1 MIITFCG
8 HSKIARIEGLREKMF
23 SAIEDAAK
31 GDPVTFYLGGYG
43 DFDGIAHDACLL
55 YKAEHPASRLIF
67 VTPYIDET
75 YLKNRECSLRRY
87 DEILYPEMERVPR
100 RFSISKRNEWMVR
113 HADYLIAFILHG
125 WGGAAQTFRYAQTRK
140 KPYVNLGNDRDF
152 G

>member
-8 HSKIARIEGLREKMF
+8 HSRLEYGEDRREQIL
-23 SAIEDAAK
+23 SAIKDATK
-31 GDPVTFYLGGYG
+31 GEAATFYLGGYG
-43 DFDGIAHDACLL
+43 GFDGIALEACRE
-55 YKAEHPASRLIF
+55 YKAAYPESRLIF

-125 WGGAAQTFRYAQTRK
+125 WGGAAQMFRYAQTHK